1 VNKESLPAWKKTL
14 SAEHLD
20 EMNVKLED
28 VEHQQFGKDGFV
40 DAVAQIADIE
50 GTLGLPD
57 LSKFAA
63 PPPPVK

>member
-1 VNKESLPAWKKTL
+1 VNKESLPAWKKTV
-14 SAEHLD
+14 SAEQLD
-20 EMNVKLED
+20 EMNVKFED
-28 VEHQQFGKDGFV
+28 VEHQQFGKDGFD

-57 LSKFAA
+57 LSKFTA